1 MLLLIVFLSVGPL
14 SGQEI
19 NKLDTSKILTTKQF
33 LVKVKK
39 QKKLIPKGEF
49 ETKAEYKSKLPAN
62 PDRLMT
68 YVDVYDSRVTN
79 PWDEKESKL
88 NLKYDPEK
96 ELFEWSEQYSEPSL
110 SILLGTKD
118 TGSYAASNA
127 MGASRIVRKVEM
139 NWMNL
144 IAADG
149 DFLTNRTYNS
159 GGWIGDL
166 RDSWSKGQGEIYKS
180 NSWSDELREIR
191 PNIVKSVSFHFP
203 RNIAKSLNMKWV
215 IDAPVFGYTDFQGVA
230 DTPKFSYPI
239 EIKKNYTV
247 IYFNYVEAYL
257 HLINTSNGEIL
268 FTHKLWVDESL
279 EPRYAIPNAI
289 AKLKKSAQPLA
300 ENKGDAEAQYKLG
313 VIYETEK
320 GVPQDDISAA
330 EQSLRAGQ
338 YRLAAEQRIFMRDD
352 GEAMKW
358 YRLAA
363 DQGYAKAQYKLG
375 LIYQSDKGLAIGQ
388 SGKVLDRKNNIEAA
402 KWYRLAAEQ
411 GYAKAQFNLG
421 YMYEKGQGVTQDYA
435 QAMKWYR
442 LAADQGYAKAQFNLG
457 NIYAHGQGVS
467 KDYAQALQWYRLAPD
482 QGDTKAQNVIGF
494 MYAHGQGV
502 SKDYAQALQWYRLAA
517 DQGGAEAQSNLGYMY
532 EKGQGV
538 TQDYAQA
545 MQWYRLGADQG
556 NAIAQWNLG
565 MMYAKGNGVPKNHI
579 QACMWIRLAAES
591 TDDIDG
597 RERYLRE
604 VFFIESRMTLEQKQ
618 EALNL
623 ARNWKSKK

>member
-1 MLLLIVFLSVGPL
+1 MKKILILLLTVFLSVGPL

-33 LVKVKK
+33 LAKVKK
-39 QKKLIPKGEF
+39 QKKLILKGEF

-68 YVDVYDSRVTN
+68 YVDVYASQVTD

-96 ELFEWSEQYSEPSL
+96 ELFEWSEEYSEPSL
-110 SILLGTKD
+110 SILLGTTD

-144 IAADG
+144 VAADE
-149 DFLTNRTYNS
+149 DFLANRTSNS
-159 GGWIGDL
+159 GGRIGDAE
-166 RDSWSKGQGEIYKS
+166 DSWSKGQGEIYKS
-180 NSWSDELREIR
+180 NKSWRDEFREIR
-191 PNIVKSVSFHFP
+191 PKFVRSVSFHVP
-203 RNIAKSLNMKWV
+203 RNIAKSLSMKWV

-230 DTPKFSYPI
+230 ATPKFSYPI

-247 IYFNYVEAYL
+247 IYFNYIEAYL

-279 EPRYAIPNAI
+279 EPQYTIPKAI
-289 AKLKKSAQPLA
+289 AKLKKSAEPLA
-300 ENKGDAEAQYKLG
+300 GNKGDAEAQYKLG

-352 GEAMKW
+352 DEAMKW

-375 LIYQSDKGLAIGQ
+375 LIYQSDKWF
-388 SGKVLDRKNNIEAA
+388 DRKNNIEAA
-402 KWYRLAAEQ
+402 KWYDLAAQQ

-421 YMYEKGQGVTQDYA
+421 DMYLKGEGVPQNDVQAAKWYRLASDQGYAEAQWNLGVMYDNGRGVPKDYV
-435 QAMKWYR
+435 QAVKWYR
-442 LAADQGYAKAQFNLG
+442 LAADQGDAKAQNNLG
-457 NIYAHGQGVS
+457 AMYVKGEGGLPQDDV
-467 KDYAQALQWYRLAPD
+467 QAAKW
-482 QGDTKAQNVIGF
+482 F
-494 MYAHGQGV
+494 
-502 SKDYAQALQWYRLAA
+502 RLAA
-517 DQGGAEAQSNLGYMY
+517 DQG
-532 EKGQGV
+532 V
-538 TQDYAQA
+538 AQA
-545 MQWYRLGADQG
+545 QF
-556 NAIAQWNLG
+556 NLG
-565 MMYAKGNGVPKNHI
+565 MKYSLGRGVPKNYI
-579 QACMWIRLAAES
+579 QAYMWLRLAADQEYEKAKWQ
-591 TDDIDG
+591 I
-597 RERYLRE
+597 Y
-604 VFFIESRMTLEQKQ
+604 FIEGRMTPEQKE